1 MKRRK
6 KDSSTPSPKTQN
18 GNIFYECKFTK
29 DPGCQ
34 NVVDEEKRQLKEL
47 AIPYDRLAAFG
58 GRFRFP
64 LAFLQ
69 PEGSESPLVVRFN
82 RLARPYLNRDNF
94 AYGPSALW
102 MAYGR

>member
-29 DPGCQ
+29 DPGSQ

-47 AIPYDRLAAFG
+47 GIPYDRLAAFG
-58 GRFRFP
+58 DRFRFP

-94 AYGPSALW
+94 AYGPSTLW